1 LGLASVATR
10 SAAEI
15 TPQQSTKLSSRYFG
29 PSKIIEYIGDV
40 AYRLQLL
47 TKAHIHDVFHV
58 TLLKK
63 FEGKPPDVVVPLP
76 SIHHGRVLPVPNKIL
91 YARLNRGTC
100 EVLVSWQHWP
110 PIETTWEN
118 VDPFKLTYPDKQL
131 VNVLFLGEGGNVID
145 FFMDQQYQR
154 RKKTSKET

>member
-1 LGLASVATR
+1 L
-10 SAAEI
+10 
-15 TPQQSTKLSSRYFG
+15 KLVHHVLQDDFLQ
-29 PSKIIEYIGDV
+29 KIRERLLLSQDIMKSNADKKRRGKEFVIGDWV
-40 AYRLQLL
+40 WLQLQPDQQPRLRHSSHKVIFTIL

-63 FEGKPPDVVVPLP
+63 FEGNPPDVVVPLP

-118 VDPFKLTYPDKQL
+118 VDPFKLTYPD
-131 VNVLFLGEGGNVID
+131 I
-145 FFMDQQYQR
+145 
-154 RKKTSKET
+154 